1 MSSLTG
7 GEGSQEAPCLP
18 AGLWAASGTASVPL
32 LNPFP
37 VPHVPGPKLPGKAL
51 RHLRTLAAPCRSRQL
66 CRMHLLHNVNG
77 VIDFLNWMTG
87 HRGQIAAGEASDA
100 QVGVQARVATAVREA
115 TSGSPAIP
123 NTRSAF
129 LELTKGRSL
138 YGDSANVNLSSF
150 SSIGRVSLPS
160 DLQDAPELMQVA
172 PSSATHFLENE
183 E

>member
-1 MSSLTG
+1 MHGRSRCCVQRRTGEVPHEEAGGTSSDGAAGLLMSALAG

-37 VPHVPGPKLPGKAL
+37 MPHVPGPKLPGKAL
-51 RHLRTLAAPCRSRQL
+51 RHLRSLAAPCRSRQL
-66 CRMHLLHNVNG
+66 CRKHLLHNVNG

-100 QVGVQARVATAVREA
+100 QVGVRARVAAAVRGA

-138 YGDSANVNLSSF
+138 YGDSANVN
-150 SSIGRVSLPS
+150 
-160 DLQDAPELMQVA
+160 
-172 PSSATHFLENE
+172 
-183 E
+183 